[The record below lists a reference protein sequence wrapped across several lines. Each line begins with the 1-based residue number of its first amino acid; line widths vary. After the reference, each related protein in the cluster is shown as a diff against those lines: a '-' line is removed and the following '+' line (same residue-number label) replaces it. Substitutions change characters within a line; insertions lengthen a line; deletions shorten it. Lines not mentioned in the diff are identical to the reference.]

1 MAGERAEGLPV
12 DAGGTK
18 WMPRAAHRGLRTCLA
33 ILERQ
38 RVELPLGDLQQ
49 RRERPRIRGREAD
62 QRADG
67 GQAQVGGRGDR
78 RSGGHCPVSK
88 ARFR

>member
-12 DAGGTK
+12 DAGGAERL
-18 WMPRAAHRGLRTCLA
+18 PRAAHRGLRTCLA

-67 GQAQVGGRGDR
+67 G
-78 RSGGHCPVSK
+78 
-88 ARFR
+88 